1 MTATAPFLVYAATK
15 DPAPIHAPRRTR
27 RARQTAPIDPSDPVP
42 RSTAFDRVDVAVESD
57 PIVAPGCPESG
68 GPVDDAERGEE
79 PGPPERP
86 DEREL
91 GALVEPHLALLR
103 RVALRILGCP
113 EQAQDAVQEAI
124 CALWQAHGRPIEV
137 RGWLVRTVVHRSLHR
152 RRSEGRRRRWEE
164 QAALD
169 QDPFCPIC
177 NPADELERR
186 ETLAALEHALGELS
200 GEHRAVLALRAAG
213 LEYEDIALELGL
225 PVGTIRSRLNRARRS
240 LRDRMS
246 ADLTPEVP

>member
-1 MTATAPFLVYAATK
+1 MSFPVRSDLLAAPG
-15 DPAPIHAPRRTR
+15 DRPPIQAPRRRLAAR
-27 RARQTAPIDPSDPVP
+27 RIAPSPNGSGEPAEAP
-42 RSTAFDRVDVAVESD
+42 RVVEPTD
-57 PIVAPGCPESG
+57 GA
-68 GPVDDAERGEE
+68 
-79 PGPPERP
+79 
-86 DEREL
+86 EL

-113 EQAQDAVQEAI
+113 EQAQDAVQEAL
-124 CALWQAHGRPIEV
+124 CALWQAHGRPTEI

-164 QAALD
+164 RAALD

-186 ETLAALEHALGELS
+186 ETLTALEDALADLS
-200 GEHRAVLALRAAG
+200 SEHRVVLALRAAG
-213 LEYEDIALELGL
+213 LEYDEIAAELAL

-240 LRDRMS
+240 LRERMGGDGQVDS
-246 ADLTPEVP
+246 

>member
-1 MTATAPFLVYAATK
+1 MSATAPILFYSATK
-15 DPAPIHAPRRTR
+15 DPASIHPPR
-27 RARQTAPIDPSDPVP
+27 RARRTAPTNPGDPAPRSARVDPVDLP
-42 RSTAFDRVDVAVESD
+42 EKSEPVVAESCPKPGERVDGAD
-57 PIVAPGCPESG
+57 
-68 GPVDDAERGEE
+68 RGDEA
-79 PGPPERP
+79 GRPERP

-91 GALVEPHLALLR
+91 GALIEPHLALLR

-186 ETLAALEHALGELS
+186 ETLAALERALAELS

-240 LRDRMS
+240 LRDRMG
-246 ADLTPEVP
+246 ADWTPEAP